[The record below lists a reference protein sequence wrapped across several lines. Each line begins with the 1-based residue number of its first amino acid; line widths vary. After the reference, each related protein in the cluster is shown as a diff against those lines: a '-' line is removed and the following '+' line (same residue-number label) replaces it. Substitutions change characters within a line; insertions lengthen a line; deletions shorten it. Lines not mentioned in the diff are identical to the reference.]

1 MDVGVGKG
9 VYVAGS
15 GGNGVWLAVGVWY
28 GVRSARVL
36 VKGAGGLTVSAV
48 EGLTVWQAVS

>member
-36 VKGAGGLTVSAV
+36 VKGAGGLTISAV
-48 EGLTVWQAVS
+48 EGLTVWQAGS